1 MTNSFIIT
9 KKMIESKETVN
20 VYYNNKTNIIKI
32 KLDEKIRT
40 IYYNSEMDITVVE
53 IILEDEIDKNY
64 FLSANL
70 NNLDINY
77 IFNKDIYII
86 QDSEYGNLNY
96 SERKIIDVN
105 N

>member
-1 MTNSFIIT
+1 
-9 KKMIESKETVN
+9 
-20 VYYNNKTNIIKI
+20 
-32 KLDEKIRT
+32 
-40 IYYNSEMDITVVE
+40 MDITVVE
-53 IILEDEIDKNY
+53 IILEDEKDKNY

-77 IFNKDIYII
+77 IFNKDICII

-96 SERKIIDVN
+96 SEGKIIDVN

>member
-1 MTNSFIIT
+1 
-9 KKMIESKETVN
+9 MIESKETIN

>member
-1 MTNSFIIT
+1 
-9 KKMIESKETVN
+9 MIESKETVN

-40 IYYNSEMDITVVE
+40 IYNNSEMDITVVE

-86 QDSEYGNLNY
+86 QDSEYGNFNY
-96 SERKIIDVN
+96 SEGKNLDVN

>member
-1 MTNSFIIT
+1 
-9 KKMIESKETVN
+9 
-20 VYYNNKTNIIKI
+20 
-32 KLDEKIRT
+32 
-40 IYYNSEMDITVVE
+40 MDITVVE

-77 IFNKDIYII
+77 IFNKDICII
-86 QDSEYGNLNY
+86 QDSEYENLNY
-96 SERKIIDVN
+96 SEGKIINVN

>member
-1 MTNSFIIT
+1 MANSFIII
-9 KKMIESKETVN
+9 KKMIESKETIN

-40 IYYNSEMDITVVE
+40 IYYNSGMDITVVE

-96 SERKIIDVN
+96 SEGKIIDVN

>member
-9 KKMIESKETVN
+9 KKMIELKEIIN
-20 VYYNNKTNIIKI
+20 EYYNNKTNIIKI

-53 IILEDEIDKNY
+53 IILEDEKDKNY

-77 IFNKDIYII
+77 IFNKDI
-86 QDSEYGNLNY
+86 
-96 SERKIIDVN
+96 
-105 N
+105 